1 VQHLTVRE
9 MERKMK
15 LYDISQELFS
25 STVFPGDVP
34 PTFARV
40 MTIPKDICNLTT
52 LSMCVH
58 NGTHMDSPRHFIQ
71 DGKTVEELP
80 LSIFYGE
87 CLVAEFQGLILKED
101 ILPMLATG
109 CERLLLK
116 GACEISEEAAVAI
129 TESKVRLI
137 GVESQSVG
145 NSKAPRAVHVIL
157 LGHEVT
163 PLEGLRL
170 GEVPEGK
177 YWLSAFPVN
186 LAGSDGAPVRAVL
199 ADFTDESQTMVQR
212 SDGTPAHAVLV
223 NFTDESQTVVR
234 RSDGALADS
243 VIPSEAN
250 QRIMRA
256 QSCEDFVHALASK
269 SPVPGGG
276 GAAALVGAVGTALG
290 NMVGSLTVGKKK
302 YADVW
307 EEIGILQ
314 GKADQLQE
322 ELLTLVERDAQVFE
336 PLSKAYGLP
345 KSTPEEI
352 AHKEQVMEAA
362 LREASNV
369 PMEIM
374 AKSCEAIDL
383 LQDFAAKGTVIAISD
398 AGCGAVCAK
407 AAIQSAALN
416 VFINTKSMKDRDYA
430 EALNKKAQDMLAI
443 YVVKADEIYQ
453 LVTDQLG

>member
-1 VQHLTVRE
+1 MVRE
-9 MERKMK
+9 KERKMK

-34 PTFARV
+34 PTFSRV
-40 MTIPKDICNLTT
+40 MTIPKDVCNLTT

-58 NGTHMDSPRHFIQ
+58 NGTHMDSPRHFVQ

-87 CLVAEFQGLILKED
+87 CRVVAFQGLISKKA
-101 ILPMLATG
+101 ILPVLATG

-145 NSKAPRAVHVIL
+145 NSNSPAPVHLIL

-199 ADFTDESQTMVQR
+199 ADISDESQTMVLR
-212 SDGTPAHAVLV
+212 SD
-223 NFTDESQTVVR
+223 D
-234 RSDGALADS
+234 ALAGTKL
-243 VIPSEAN
+243 PSGAD
-250 QRIMRA
+250 QSSMRA

-269 SPVPGGG
+269 TPVPGGG

-290 NMVGSLTVGKKK
+290 NMVGSFTVGKKK
-302 YADVW
+302 YAAVW
-307 EEIGILQ
+307 EEITSLQ
-314 GKADQLQE
+314 GKADKLQE
-322 ELLTLVERDAQVFE
+322 DLLTLIERDAQVFE
-336 PLSKAYGLP
+336 PLSQAYGLP
-345 KSTPEEI
+345 KGTPEEM
-352 AHKEQVMEAA
+352 AHKEKVMETA
-362 LREASNV
+362 LREASSV
-369 PMEIM
+369 PMEIIV
-374 AKSCEAIDL
+374 KTCEAIDL
-383 LQDFAAKGTVIAISD
+383 LQDFAAKGTAIAISD
-398 AGCGAVCAK
+398 AGCGAACAK
-407 AAIQSAALN
+407 AALSSAALN
-416 VFINTKSMKDRDYA
+416 VFINTKGMKDRGYA
-430 EALNKKAQDMLAI
+430 EALNQKTNELLHTYGK
-443 YVVKADEIYQ
+443 KADEIYQ
-453 LVTDQLG
+453 LVTDRLR

>member
-1 VQHLTVRE
+1 
-9 MERKMK
+9 MK

-25 STVFPGDVP
+25 STVFPGDTP
-34 PTFARV
+34 PTFSRV
-40 MTIPKDICNLTT
+40 MTIPKDVCNLTT

-58 NGTHMDSPRHFIQ
+58 NGTHMDSPRHFIPE
-71 DGKTVEELP
+71 GKTVEKLP

-87 CLVAEFQGLILKED
+87 CLVAAFQGLISKEAIQP
-101 ILPMLATG
+101 ILASG

-145 NSKAPRAVHVIL
+145 NSKTPAPVHVIL

-170 GEVPEGK
+170 SAVPEGK

-199 ADFTDESQTMVQR
+199 ADFDQSSMR
-212 SDGTPAHAVLV
+212 S
-223 NFTDESQTVVR
+223 
-234 RSDGALADS
+234 
-243 VIPSEAN
+243 
-250 QRIMRA
+250 

-269 SPVPGGG
+269 APVPGGG

-307 EEIGILQ
+307 EEIRILQ

-322 ELLTLVERDAQVFE
+322 DLLTLIERDAQVFE
-336 PLSKAYGLP
+336 PLSRAYGLP
-345 KSTPEEI
+345 KGTPEEMV
-352 AHKEQVMEAA
+352 HKEKVMEAA
-362 LREASNV
+362 LREASSV

-383 LQDFAAKGTVIAISD
+383 LQDFAAKGTAIAISD
-398 AGCGAVCAK
+398 AGCGATCAK
-407 AAIQSAALN
+407 AALQSGALN
-416 VFINTKSMKDRDYA
+416 VFINTKGMKDREYA
-430 EALNKKAQDMLAI
+430 EALNQKAKEMLNT
-443 YVVKADEIYQ
+443 YVIKADEIYQ
-453 LVTDQLG
+453 FITNQVL

>member
-1 VQHLTVRE
+1 
-9 MERKMK
+9 MK

-34 PTFARV
+34 PTFSRV
-40 MTIPKDICNLTT
+40 MTIPKDVCNLTT

-87 CLVAEFQGLILKED
+87 CLVAAFQGLISKED
-101 ILPMLATG
+101 ILPVLATG

-116 GACEISEEAAVAI
+116 GVCEISEEAAVAI

-145 NSKAPRAVHVIL
+145 NSNAPRAVHVIL

-170 GEVPEGK
+170 GAVPEGT
-177 YWLSAFPVN
+177 YLLSAFPVN

-199 ADFTDESQTMVQR
+199 ADFSDESQTTSQMSV
-212 SDGTPAHAVLV
+212 AVPEGMELTSEV
-223 NFTDESQTVVR
+223 NHSRMTN
-234 RSDGALADS
+234 L
-243 VIPSEAN
+243 
-250 QRIMRA
+250 
-256 QSCEDFVHALASK
+256 SCENFVHALASK
-269 SPVPGGG
+269 APVPGGG
-276 GAAALVGAVGTALG
+276 GAAALVGAVGIALG
-290 NMVGSLTVGKKK
+290 NMVGSLTNGKKK

-307 EEIGILQ
+307 EEIQVLQ
-314 GKADQLQE
+314 AKADGLQD
-322 ELLTLVERDAQVFE
+322 ELLALVERDAQVFE
-336 PLSKAYGLP
+336 PLSRAYGLP
-345 KSTPEEI
+345 KGTPEEI

-362 LREASNV
+362 LREASSV

-374 AKSCEAIDL
+374 AKTCEAIDL
-383 LQDFAAKGTVIAISD
+383 LQDFAAKGTAIAISD

-407 AAIQSAALN
+407 SALQSAALN
-416 VFINTKSMKDRDYA
+416 VFINTKGMKDRNCA
-430 EALNKKAQDMLAI
+430 EALNQKANDMLAI
-443 YVVKADEIYQ
+443 YVIKADEIYQ
-453 LVTDQLG
+453 SVTDQVRR

>member
-1 VQHLTVRE
+1 
-9 MERKMK
+9 MK

-34 PTFARV
+34 PTFSRV
-40 MTIPKDICNLTT
+40 MTIPKDVCNLTT

-87 CLVAEFQGLILKED
+87 CLVAEFQGLISKVD
-101 ILPMLATG
+101 ILPVLAAG

-145 NSKAPRAVHVIL
+145 NSNAPRAVHVIL

-199 ADFTDESQTMVQR
+199 ADFSDESQTVMPG
-212 SDGTPAHAVLV
+212 SDGAPAQTVLV
-223 NFTDESQTVVR
+223 NFTDESQTMVQS
-234 RSDGALADS
+234 SDGAPADTKL
-243 VIPSEAN
+243 PSRAD
-250 QRIMRA
+250 QSSMRA

-269 SPVPGGG
+269 APVPGGG

-290 NMVGSLTVGKKK
+290 NMVGSLTIGKKK

-307 EEIGILQ
+307 EEIGSLK

-322 ELLTLVERDAQVFE
+322 DLLTLIERDAQVFE
-336 PLSKAYGLP
+336 PLSRAYSLP
-345 KSTPEEI
+345 KGTPEEI

-362 LREASNV
+362 LREACSV

-383 LQDFAAKGTVIAISD
+383 LQDFAAKGTAIAISD
-398 AGCGAVCAK
+398 AGCGAACTK
-407 AAIQSAALN
+407 AALQSAALN
-416 VFINTKSMKDRDYA
+416 VFINTKGMKDRNYA
-430 EALNKKAQDMLAI
+430 EALNQKAKEMLKT
-443 YVVKADEIYQ
+443 YVIKADEIYQ
-453 LVTDQLG
+453 LVTDKVI